1 MGYETFRM
9 IKLKIYLMSIINIAK
24 EIVAAFFF
32 VMVLISGLRV
42 YYFLESKFSRDINPE
57 AVVVIGEIQLD
68 AFGYN
73 NEILV
78 DQERLRITKMVEEIS
93 KYEEYMSFPELYKY
107 IDELNYYNLPPLYW
121 DELDENEQ
129 IGSFQVWENYMK
141 DLMRQCSGLSGEE
154 VANRCIESKRK
165 QIEKRKQDLFK

>member
-1 MGYETFRM
+1 
-9 IKLKIYLMSIINIAK
+9 MSIKETAK

-32 VMVLISGLRV
+32 VMVLIIGLRV
-42 YYFLESKFSRDINPE
+42 YYFLESKLSRDINPE
-57 AVVVIGEIQLD
+57 AVVIIGEIQLD

-73 NEILV
+73 NKMLV
-78 DQERLRITKMVEEIS
+78 DQERLKITKMVEEIS
-93 KYEEYMSFPELYKY
+93 KYEEYMSFSELYKY

-129 IGSFQVWENYMK
+129 IGAFHVWENYMK
-141 DLMRQCSGLSGEE
+141 DLMEQCSGLSGEE
-154 VANRCIESKRK
+154 EANRCVESMRK

>member
-1 MGYETFRM
+1 
-9 IKLKIYLMSIINIAK
+9 MSIKEIAK
-24 EIVAAFFF
+24 EIVAAFLF
-32 VMVLISGLRV
+32 VIVLIIGLRV
-42 YYFLESKFSRDINPE
+42 YYFFESKLSRDINPE

-73 NEILV
+73 NKMLV
-78 DQERLRITKMVEEIS
+78 DQERLKITKMVEEIS
-93 KYEEYMSFPELYKY
+93 KYEEYMSFSELYKY

-154 VANRCIESKRK
+154 QANRCIESKRK

>member
-1 MGYETFRM
+1 
-9 IKLKIYLMSIINIAK
+9 MSIKEIAK
-24 EIVAAFFF
+24 EIASAFFF
-32 VMVLISGLRV
+32 VIVLIIGLRV

-73 NEILV
+73 NETIV

-93 KYEEYMSFPELYKY
+93 KHEEYMSFPELYKY

-129 IGSFQVWENYMK
+129 IGAFHVWENYMK
-141 DLMRQCSGLSGEE
+141 DLMSQCSLLSSEE
-154 VANRCIESKRK
+154 GANRCIESKRK
-165 QIEKRKQDLFK
+165 QIEKRKQDLFG

>member
-1 MGYETFRM
+1 
-9 IKLKIYLMSIINIAK
+9 MSIKKIAK
-24 EIVAAFFF
+24 EIASAFLS
-32 VMVLISGLRV
+32 VIVLIIGLRV
-42 YYFLESKFSRDINPE
+42 YYFFESKFSRDINPE

-73 NEILV
+73 NKMLV
-78 DQERLRITKMVEEIS
+78 DQERLKITKMVEEIS
-93 KYEEYMSFPELYKY
+93 KHEEYMSFPELYKY

-129 IGSFQVWENYMK
+129 IGAFHVWENYMK
-141 DLMRQCSGLSGEE
+141 DLMKQCAGFSGEE
-154 VANRCIESKRK
+154 EANRCIKSKRK

>member
-1 MGYETFRM
+1 MPVR
-9 IKLKIYLMSIINIAK
+9 IHIMSIKKMAK
-24 EIVAAFFF
+24 EIVSAFLS
-32 VMVLISGLRV
+32 VMVLIIGLRV
-42 YYFLESKFSRDINPE
+42 YYFFESEFSRDINPE

-73 NEILV
+73 NKMRV
-78 DQERLRITKMVEEIS
+78 DQERLKITKMVEEIS
-93 KYEEYMSFPELYKY
+93 KHEENMSFSELYKY
-107 IDELNYYNLPPLYW
+107 IDDLNYYNLPPLYW

-141 DLMRQCSGLSGEE
+141 DLMKQCAGLSGEE
-154 VANRCIESKRK
+154 GANRCIESKRK

>member
-1 MGYETFRM
+1 
-9 IKLKIYLMSIINIAK
+9 MSIKEIAK
-24 EIVAAFFF
+24 EIVAALFF
-32 VMVLISGLRV
+32 VIVLISGLRV
-42 YYFLESKFSRDINPE
+42 YYFFESKFSRDINPE

-73 NEILV
+73 NKMLV
-78 DQERLRITKMVEEIS
+78 DQERLKITKMVEEIS
-93 KYEEYMSFPELYKY
+93 KHEEYMSFPELYKY

-141 DLMRQCSGLSGEE
+141 DLMRQCSGLSSEE
-154 VANRCIESKRK
+154 QANRCIESKRK

>member
-1 MGYETFRM
+1 
-9 IKLKIYLMSIINIAK
+9 MSIKEIAK
-24 EIVAAFFF
+24 EIVAAFLF
-32 VMVLISGLRV
+32 VIVLIIGLRV
-42 YYFLESKFSRDINPE
+42 YYFFESKLSRDINPE

-73 NEILV
+73 NKMLV
-78 DQERLRITKMVEEIS
+78 DQERLKITKMVEEIS
-93 KYEEYMSFPELYKY
+93 KYEEYMSFSELYKY

-154 VANRCIESKRK
+154 QANRCIESKRK
-165 QIEKRKQDLFK
+165 QIEKRKQDLFE

>member
-1 MGYETFRM
+1 M
-9 IKLKIYLMSIINIAK
+9 IIKEIAK
-24 EIVAAFFF
+24 EIAAALVF
-32 VMVLISGLRV
+32 VIVLIIGLRV
-42 YYFLESKFSRDINPE
+42 YYFFESKFSRDINPE

-73 NEILV
+73 NEMIV
-78 DQERLRITKMVEEIS
+78 DQERLRITKIVEEIS
-93 KYEEYMSFPELYKY
+93 KHEEYMSFPELYKY

-141 DLMRQCSGLSGEE
+141 DLMR
-154 VANRCIESKRK
+154 
-165 QIEKRKQDLFK
+165 

>member
-1 MGYETFRM
+1 
-9 IKLKIYLMSIINIAK
+9 
-24 EIVAAFFF
+24 
-32 VMVLISGLRV
+32 V
-42 YYFLESKFSRDINPE
+42 YYFFESKFSRNINPE

-73 NEILV
+73 NKMLV
-78 DQERLRITKMVEEIS
+78 DQERLKITKMVEEIS

-141 DLMRQCSGLSGEE
+141 DLMRQCSGLSSEE
-154 VANRCIESKRK
+154 QANRCIESKRK

>member
-1 MGYETFRM
+1 
-9 IKLKIYLMSIINIAK
+9 MSIKKMAK
-24 EIVAAFFF
+24 EIVSAFLS
-32 VMVLISGLRV
+32 VMVLIIGLRV
-42 YYFLESKFSRDINPE
+42 YYFFESKFSRDINPE

-73 NEILV
+73 NETIV
-78 DQERLRITKMVEEIS
+78 NQERLKITKMVEEIS

-141 DLMRQCSGLSGEE
+141 DLMRQCSGLSSEE
-154 VANRCIESKRK
+154 QANRCIESKRK
-165 QIEKRKQDLFK
+165 QIEKRKQNLFK

>member
-1 MGYETFRM
+1 
-9 IKLKIYLMSIINIAK
+9 MSIKETAK

-32 VMVLISGLRV
+32 VMVLIIGLRV
-42 YYFLESKFSRDINPE
+42 YYFLESKLSRDINPE

-68 AFGYN
+68 AFDYN
-73 NEILV
+73 NETIV
-78 DQERLRITKMVEEIS
+78 DQERLKITKMVEEIS
-93 KYEEYMSFPELYKY
+93 KHEENMSFPELYKY

-129 IGSFQVWENYMK
+129 IGAFHVWENYMK
-141 DLMRQCSGLSGEE
+141 DLMKQCAGLSGEE
-154 VANRCIESKRK
+154 EANRCIKSKRK